1 MSQRYRNPVTSLV
14 SSSSDPGVPSVA
26 GYGTRNAKRRKLNP
40 SPEIGVQGPRKE
52 NLGREMGLHSP
63 MYSRN
68 LDKAL
73 KSILSE
79 PPKQRPKDE
88 KENDL
93 ESSKEFESTKE
104 LVTRES
110 TKEGSSTEDGPGGVT
125 SKEVTVTSTA
135 SVSSHDVHS
144 RETTPS
150 NIGEEVPDFITFYEK
165 EHEEGRITGD
175 MREQALQVLRD
186 WRQEWLMEDKR
197 VRELKRK
204 IRNLKAQQMEIP
216 VVHVQFPSATGSGKS
231 KGTGGTGS
239 VDGDSAEKGDE
250 GKARSESPSRRRD
263 GRRDSITGPNG
274 LTGSYWDVPLDEMGR
289 GSRRRTKA

>member
-1 MSQRYRNPVTSLV
+1 MSHRYGKSVPSLV
-14 SSSSDPGVPSVA
+14 SSSADLVAPAGA
-26 GYGTRNAKRRKLNP
+26 GYGTRNAKRRKLNLP
-40 SPEIGVQGPRKE
+40 PESVAQGHGKDMSA
-52 NLGREMGLHSP
+52 GGSIAHTP

-79 PPKQRPKDE
+79 PPKQRPRE
-88 KENDL
+88 ETENDL
-93 ESSKEFESTKE
+93 DSTRDLES
-104 LVTRES
+104 V
-110 TKEGSSTEDGPGGVT
+110 KEGSSTGDIAGGGM
-125 SKEVTVTSTA
+125 SKGGDASISTG

-150 NIGEEVPDFITFYEK
+150 NHGEEIPEFITFYEK
-165 EHEEGRITGD
+165 RREEGRITGD
-175 MREQALQVLRD
+175 IREQALQVLRQ
-186 WRQEWLMEDKR
+186 WRQEWLGEDKR

-204 IRNLKAQQMEIP
+204 IRNLNAQQMEIP
-216 VVHVQFPSATGSGKS
+216 SAVQVPVATAESKS

-239 VDGDSAEKGDE
+239 VDGEAGDKGVE
-250 GKARSESPSRRRD
+250 GESRSESPSRRRD